1 MISRARVRC
10 AMETLKVGLSGAPR
24 GSSFVAALRSIP
36 NIDVASI
43 CDPDVERLN
52 GIADRHRIPERYAD
66 YAEMLDRGDPDMVV
80 VASPMQFH
88 VPQAVSALGK
98 GVHVL
103 SEVTAAVS
111 LQQCEELVRAVRESD
126 AKYMMAENYCYRK
139 PNVLVGSMARQGLF
153 GEVYFGEG
161 EYVHDVKHMHHD
173 ARGRP
178 TWRTIWQVGKRGCT
192 YGTHSL
198 GPVLEWFDETVDWV
212 TCLGSGVH
220 TNPDYVMDDSV
231 IMLCKTTSGAL
242 IKIRLDMLSNRPHN
256 MVYYAIQGTR
266 GCYEAPRGFGDE
278 HKIWL
283 MDRSAEKVE
292 WRSLWDFEEEFMPEI
307 WRNPPEEARRAGHG
321 GGDYFV
327 VADFV
332 DSVRNDTTP
341 RIDVYKAMDFT
352 VPGLVSERSILKH
365 GRAFTVPD
373 FRDWDGKESIEEK
386 VQPLD

>member
-1 MISRARVRC
+1 
-10 AMETLKVGLSGAPR
+10 MEKLKVGLSGAPR
-24 GSSFVAALRSIP
+24 GSSFVGALRSIP
-36 NIDVASI
+36 HTEVTCI
-43 CDPDVERLN
+43 CDPDTDRLSE
-52 GIADRHRIPERYAD
+52 IADRHRIPERYAD
-66 YAEMLDRGDPDMVV
+66 YGEMLDKGGPDVVV

-88 VPQAVSALGK
+88 VPQAVSALERGI
-98 GVHVL
+98 HVL

-111 LQQCEELVRAVRESD
+111 LRQCEELVRAARDSD
-126 AKYMMAENYCYRK
+126 AKYMMAENYCYRR
-139 PNVLVGSMARQGLF
+139 PNILVGSMVRQGLF

-161 EYVHDVKHMHHD
+161 EYVHDVKHMHRD

-198 GPVLEWFDETVDWV
+198 GPVLEWFDQRVEWV

-220 TNPDYVMDDSV
+220 TNPEHVMDDSV
-231 IMLCKTTSGAL
+231 IMLCKTSSDAL

-283 MDRSAEKVE
+283 RDRSEGKVE

-307 WRNPPEEARRAGHG
+307 WRKPPEEARSAGHG

-327 VADFV
+327 VSDFV
-332 DSVRNDTTP
+332 SSILESTKP

-352 VPGLVSERSILKH
+352 VPGLVSERSILNH
-365 GRAFTVPD
+365 GQAFTVPD
-373 FRDWDGKESIEEK
+373 FRDWDGEESIGAK
-386 VQPLD
+386 VEPLN